1 LQPDADTQFP
11 QFARCGTD
19 LEWAKPDFNARSA
32 TGLARRR
39 RSHTL
44 TAEQDQSTSLE
55 AIRLLIVTIAAA
67 ADAKLTIVDAE
78 GAGDDFIEIGST
90 DLTVTGSRTVTVKY
104 VHESALLHH
113 CLVPKI

>member
-1 LQPDADTQFP
+1 M
-11 QFARCGTD
+11 
-19 LEWAKPDFNARSA
+19 
-32 TGLARRR
+32 
-39 RSHTL
+39 
-44 TAEQDQSTSLE
+44 
-55 AIRLLIVTIAAA
+55 LIVTIAAA